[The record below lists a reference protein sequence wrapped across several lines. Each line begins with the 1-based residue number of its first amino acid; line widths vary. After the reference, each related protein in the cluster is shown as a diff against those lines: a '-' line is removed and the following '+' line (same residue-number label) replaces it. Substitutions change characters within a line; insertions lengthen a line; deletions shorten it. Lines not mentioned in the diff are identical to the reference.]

1 MQHNGGLLAAVLVD
15 VGQVEL
21 RRQAEV
27 QLAGGQGVLC
37 TDSGLN
43 VDVQLRAIESSF
55 ADLLGEGRL
64 VPVKDFYLGPGRWI
78 CGRERSWLCDHSCKR
93 I

>member
-21 RRQAEV
+21 GRQAEV

-55 ADLLGEGRL
+55 ADLLGK
-64 VPVKDFYLGPGRWI
+64 VDAQLGQHLAQSVLGVV
-78 CGRERSWLCDHSCKR
+78 RS
-93 I
+93 